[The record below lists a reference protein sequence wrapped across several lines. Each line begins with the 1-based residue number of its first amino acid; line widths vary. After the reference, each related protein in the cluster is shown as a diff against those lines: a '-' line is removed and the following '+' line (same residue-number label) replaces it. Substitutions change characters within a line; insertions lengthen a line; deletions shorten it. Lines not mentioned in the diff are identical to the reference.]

1 MRKFISAIFLFWTK
15 IFSFRAI
22 KFKKYIMD
30 VFVCSFDFHL
40 YPFDIQKCYIEFSI
54 PVEERQSIELINA
67 TEFPGF
73 WGSTHV
79 NQYSLGNFKY
89 LQLSNETH
97 KLVVQFLMKRQ
108 FINVFLTVLIP
119 AILINLV
126 CK

>member
-1 MRKFISAIFLFWTK
+1 M
-15 IFSFRAI
+15 IFSSSEI
-22 KFKKYIMD
+22 QFKKYVTE

-40 YPFDIQKCYIEFSI
+40 YPFDIQKCYVEFAI
-54 PVEERQSIELINA
+54 PNEERQSIELINA
-67 TEFPGF
+67 TEFPAF

-79 NQYSLGNFKY
+79 NQYSLGNFKC

-126 CK
+126 